1 MRLPSGK
8 TQGENLWMHSICP
21 GMKGDG
27 MRRSAG
33 YEAIKRVSDVVLS
46 AFALVLLGPALLC
59 LMGMIVLDD
68 PKGGPFYV
76 SERVGK
82 EGKTFR
88 LYKFRSMYVDAES
101 RLEELLPLNEADG
114 PAFKIRKDP
123 RVTRVG
129 RFLRNHCLGELPQ
142 LVNVLRGDMSLVG
155 PRPPLPREVE
165 MYTPQQMRR
174 LSIRPGLTCY
184 WQIQPQRNSL
194 SFDKWMELDVQY
206 IRERSIFVDLSLI
219 LRTIGIVF
227 KGDGI

>member
-8 TQGENLWMHSICP
+8 TQGENPWVHSVCP
-21 GMKGDG
+21 DMKDDG
-27 MRRSAG
+27 MWRSAG
-33 YEAIKRVSDVVLS
+33 YEAIKRVTDVLLS
-46 AFALVLLGPALLC
+46 AFALVLLGPVLLC
-59 LMGMIVLDD
+59 FMGMIVLDD
-68 PKGGPFYV
+68 PKGGPIYV

-101 RLEELLPLNEADG
+101 RLQELLPLNEADG
-114 PAFKIRKDP
+114 PAFKIRNDP

-129 RFLRNHCLGELPQ
+129 RFLRKHCFDELPQ

-194 SFDKWMELDVQY
+194 SFDKWMELDMKY
-206 IRERSIFVDLSLI
+206 ILKRSLWVDLSLI
-219 LRTIGIVF
+219 LRTIGVVF